1 MKPRTALT
9 TPLTTAL
16 TTLLLAM
23 MISIGLASSAEAAPP
38 APSDGIRVTSAP
50 SQLHTVIGQ
59 HFTYQPQIVNLGG
72 TSTDRLIAHLNVA
85 SLTSDV
91 YVDPE
96 DWSSNRSIVIPPL
109 GPGAKTALTWEVQA
123 VSAGSFAVYVV
134 LLPSG
139 AASSG
144 TGALVVS
151 PVVHVTVAARRTLNA
166 GGSLPVVI
174 AVPVLLAAAV
184 AVTRLRT
191 RRTPAT

>member
-1 MKPRTALT
+1 MNPRTALAT
-9 TPLTTAL
+9 VVLAILTP
-16 TTLLLAM
+16 
-23 MISIGLASSAEAAPP
+23 IGLAGSAAATSP

-50 SQLHTVIGQ
+50 DQLEKVIGE
-59 HFTYQPQIVNLGG
+59 HFTYQPHIINQGK
-72 TSTDRLIAHLNVA
+72 TSTERLIAHLNVA

-96 DWSSNRSIVIPPL
+96 DWSSNRSIVVQPL
-109 GPGAKTALTWEVQA
+109 GPGTDTSLSWDVQA

-134 LLPSG
+134 LLPTS

-151 PVVHVTVAARRTLNA
+151 PAVHVSVAQRRTLNA

-174 AVPVLLAAAV
+174 AVPVLLAAV
-184 AVTRLRT
+184 VTVIRLRA
-191 RRTPAT
+191 RRVPAT